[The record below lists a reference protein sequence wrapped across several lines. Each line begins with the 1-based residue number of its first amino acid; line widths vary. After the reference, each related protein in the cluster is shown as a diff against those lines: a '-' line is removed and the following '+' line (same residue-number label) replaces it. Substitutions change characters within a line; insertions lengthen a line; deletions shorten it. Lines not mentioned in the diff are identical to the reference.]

1 MANKKALFI
10 VHHRLNRSPGQRY
23 RFEQFFSFLEENG
36 IECYL
41 SNILSEAEDKTLYT
55 SRNVIKKG
63 LIALKAYKK
72 RYKNLS

>member
-36 IECYL
+36 IECHL
-41 SNILSEAEDKTLYT
+41 SNILSEAEDKHYTLQET
-55 SRNVIKKG
+55 SLKKD
-63 LIALKAYKK
+63 
-72 RYKNLS
+72 